1 MSEKEWKG
9 NSEEGKKKE
18 RERKNR
24 EESAFLSNF
33 YMTGNV
39 LNISHE
45 LSCFIQGRKRMIR

>member
-1 MSEKEWKG
+1 MSEKEGKG

-18 RERKNR
+18 RERENR